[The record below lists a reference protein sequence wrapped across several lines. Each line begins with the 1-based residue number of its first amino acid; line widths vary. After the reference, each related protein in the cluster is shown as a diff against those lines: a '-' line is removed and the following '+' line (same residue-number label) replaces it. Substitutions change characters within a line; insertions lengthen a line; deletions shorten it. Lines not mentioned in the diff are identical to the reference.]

1 MALSWSLDQ
10 AMKQIERGA
19 YATQAASFA
28 GIAPPTLTEISARY
42 MADRYKRSIE
52 RGCKARVRNIL
63 TMTEPPNVLRAMII
77 TQRNYARRFAPA
89 LVEQGLFRDALL
101 AINSRACNQA
111 GLPIG
116 QDMPRVKRKQRAQ
129 IGVDIGVT
137 PNEHNDES
145 LTKQR
150 VKP

>member
-1 MALSWSLDQ
+1 MRISWSLDQ
-10 AMKQIERGA
+10 A
-19 YATQAASFA
+19 
-28 GIAPPTLTEISARY
+28 LDEISKGSYMQHAAREQDITHPSLHY
-42 MADRYKRSIE
+42 IATRYALDRYRKALTD
-52 RGCKARVRNIL
+52 GCINRVIDIL
-63 TMTEPPNVLRAMII
+63 KQDESSTLLRAKII
-77 TQRNYARRFAPA
+77 TQRNYARRYAPA